1 MWVFTYHFW
10 ALQVVRP
17 VYISFFGVQV
27 DITWCFTFGWL
38 GVPIFFV
45 LSGFLLALPFV
56 RELDVLDGSKVN
68 IRAYLIRRILR
79 VFPAYY
85 FQLLVLILLA
95 YVFQFGE
102 YPRGAASWFAHLTMT
117 FFSPPYFI
125 AGINGAWWTL
135 PIELGFY
142 LMLPMLAVLLKPQRW
157 ILLVMF
163 CLGTMM
169 SYRYM
174 IYSVYLGT
182 DVPLYTRV
190 SLLPGVMDS
199 FGLGMLAAYC
209 VQHIR
214 VKEGFEIHAANTATF
229 AMFLG
234 YGISLWVMYQFWMHY
249 WSGGW
254 MSYAFT
260 PLFSAAIACGVFGAA
275 RGSTWAHWIFGNQL
289 MRFLGKISYSLYLWH
304 LPLIGALKLAPN
316 LQQIGAHRYAISLAI
331 CTSVLIA
338 VSWMSWR
345 FIEVPGIAWG
355 KRLSRVQPN
364 LKASF

>member
-1 MWVFTYHFW
+1 MAT
-10 ALQVVRP
+10 P
-17 VYISFFGVQV
+17 VAISFFGAQL
-27 DITWCFTFGWL
+27 DISWCFTFGWL

-56 RELDVLDGSKVN
+56 RAQLDVLNNSNVG
-68 IRAYLIRRILR
+68 IRAYLFRRILR

-85 FQLLVLILLA
+85 FQLIVLIALA
-95 YVFQFGE
+95 YFFQFGE
-102 YPRGAASWFAHLTMT
+102 YPHGAASWFAHLTMT

-135 PIELGFY
+135 PIEFGFY
-142 LMLPMLAVLLKPQRW
+142 LLLPMLAVLLKPQRW
-157 ILLVMF
+157 ILLLMF
-163 CLGTMM
+163 CLGTML
-169 SYRYM
+169 SYRYV
-174 IYSVYLGT
+174 IYLVYSGT

-214 VKEGFEIHAANTATF
+214 VKGGFEVFAANAATF
-229 AMFLG
+229 AMFFG
-234 YGISLWVMYQFWMHY
+234 YGISMLLMYQFWMHY

-275 RGSTWAHWIFGNQL
+275 RGSSWAKWVFGNKV
-289 MRFLGKISYSLYLWH
+289 MRFFGDISYSLYLWH
-304 LPLIGALKLAPN
+304 LPLVGALKLFPQ
-316 LQQIGAHRYAISLAI
+316 LQEIGAGRHTISFAI
-331 CTSVLIA
+331 CTVVLTV
-338 VSWMSWR
+338 VSWLSWR
-345 FIEVPGIAWG
+345 FVELPGIAWG
-355 KRLSRVQPN
+355 KRLSRVQPEV
-364 LKASF
+364 